1 LRALALDAE
10 PTEVAFGTDAGVFA
24 RAGIPGVVMGPGSI
38 QMAHTSR
45 ESVPIPQV
53 ETMVSIFDEL
63 LTSEPE
69 DFPMHLSGKG
79 SSGAN

>member
-1 LRALALDAE
+1 
-10 PTEVAFGTDAGVFA
+10 
-24 RAGIPGVVMGPGSI
+24 MGPGSI

-63 LTSEPE
+63 LTSGPE